1 MCESRRS
8 ENAEMP
14 QRRRR
19 RRLTDDVEGA
29 DQNERD
35 DVLNVV
41 QMIPVAAEIFDVA
54 HINLTKTASNTMC
67 RTCVSMNQTAFLE
80 PFCKFLGLYCVADG
94 HIDCY
99 C

>member
-19 RRLTDDVEGA
+19 RRLSGDVECA

-35 DVLNVV
+35 DALNVV
-41 QMIPVAAEIFDVA
+41 QMIPEAALISV
-54 HINLTKTASNTMC
+54 LRM
-67 RTCVSMNQTAFLE
+67 
-80 PFCKFLGLYCVADG
+80 
-94 HIDCY
+94 
-99 C
+99 